1 MATMDFTTT
10 PPQMSSII
18 RGKSPV
24 TSLSFHEDGEHLY
37 IASNDSLLL
46 VNTQSPDPATT
57 TPALRAETH
66 GVRRVEPTHHP
77 LSVLTTGFGSS
88 APGSAGVGGISSA
101 ANVNPGALH
110 SRHAVNYWSLH
121 DNKILRT
128 FRGHTG
134 EISNLSMNPVD
145 DTFLSSSA
153 DGTVR
158 LWNLQQP
165 GCLAKLEMPAAG
177 NSGGV
182 TVSGVPYAAFDSTG
196 LVFGITAACE
206 DGNRIHLYDAR
217 KYSSGAFAEIVCKSS
232 DLLAEL
238 PSKLVGHATS
248 GVTATTATAS
258 RLKEMSSADWTSVN
272 ACKDGNWIHLYDARK
287 YSSGAFAEIVC
298 KSSDL
303 LAELPSKLVGTSGVT
318 AATRLKEMSSA
329 DWTSLQFNASGNRLL
344 VTTKKGIFLL
354 LDGFDGKLLHAFQ
367 GEGPPTT
374 ESDAASAV
382 SHPEE
387 PLSGCFTPDDKH
399 VLGGCEDGSVS
410 CWDAET
416 GKLCHRLEGHVGR
429 VNAVAC
435 NPKTALLATAC
446 TNTALW

>member
-18 RGKSPV
+18 RGKTRSPV
-24 TSLSFHEDGEHLY
+24 TDLSFHEDCEHLY

-88 APGSAGVGGISSA
+88 APGSSGVAGVGVTA
-101 ANVNPGALH
+101 APGALH

-177 NSGGV
+177 VGGVGGGV
-182 TVSGVPYAAFDSTG
+182 TDASYAAFYSTG

-217 KYSSGAFAEIVCKSS
+217 KYSSGAFA
-232 DLLAEL
+232 
-238 PSKLVGHATS
+238 
-248 GVTATTATAS
+248 
-258 RLKEMSSADWTSVN
+258 
-272 ACKDGNWIHLYDARK
+272 
-287 YSSGAFAEIVC
+287 
-298 KSSDL
+298 
-303 LAELPSKLVGTSGVT
+303 LVGTSGVT
-318 AATRLKEMSSA
+318 AVTRLKEMSSA

-344 VTTKKGIFLL
+344 VTTKKGMFLL
-354 LDGFDGKLLHAFQ
+354 LDGFDVNKDLL
-367 GEGPPTT
+367 PPNR
-374 ESDAASAV
+374 
-382 SHPEE
+382 
-387 PLSGCFTPDDKH
+387 TPPRPYRTRKN
-399 VLGGCEDGSVS
+399 
-410 CWDAET
+410 
-416 GKLCHRLEGHVGR
+416 R
-429 VNAVAC
+429 
-435 NPKTALLATAC
+435 
-446 TNTALW
+446 

>member
-88 APGSAGVGGISSA
+88 APGSSGVAGVGVTA
-101 ANVNPGALH
+101 APGALH

-182 TVSGVPYAAFDSTG
+182 TVSGAPYAAFDSTG

-206 DGNRIHLYDAR
+206 DGNR
-217 KYSSGAFAEIVCKSS
+217 
-232 DLLAEL
+232 
-238 PSKLVGHATS
+238 
-248 GVTATTATAS
+248 
-258 RLKEMSSADWTSVN
+258 
-272 ACKDGNWIHLYDARK
+272 IHLYDARK